1 LKFNNLVKNGEIGPI
16 MLGRDHHDVS
26 GTDSPFRETSNIRD
40 GSNVMA
46 EMAVHCFAGNAV
58 RGMTYVV
65 LSNGGGVGIGKCFNG
80 GFGLVLDGSER
91 VNEIIKSAIEWD
103 VMGGIARRS
112 WARNTNALETGYNW
126 NIENEEK
133 GQLTLPFLAE
143 DKLLDNIISTYLKEL
158 K

>member
-1 LKFNNLVKNGEIGPI
+1 

-46 EMAVHCFAGNAV
+46 EMAVHCFVGNAV
-58 RGMTYVV
+58 RGMTYTV

-80 GFGLVLDGSER
+80 GFGLVLNGSER
-91 VNEIIKSAIEWD
+91 IDNTIKNALEWD

-112 WARNTNALETGYNW
+112 WARNPNALETAYYW
-126 NIENEEK
+126 NKENVKK
-133 GQLTLPFLAE
+133 GHITLPFIAE
-143 DKLLDNIISTYLKEL
+143 DTLLDDIIKDYLDNL
-158 K
+158 D